1 MNMKTLL
8 LAVSFFL
15 FEICAVQAQTPFYGG
30 KTIRTFTGYPAG
42 DVNDMWPRLIA
53 QHMTKYIAGNP
64 NFIIQNMPG
73 ASSMIAANY
82 VFTVAKPD
90 GLTLGW
96 IAPTLYFDQI
106 VGRKEVQYDWSKY
119 SFIGSPS
126 ESEHQLYMRTDT
138 PYKTIEDI
146 RKANEPPK
154 CGSGGATGTGFYFPR
169 LLEETV
175 GAKFTIVL
183 GYQGGGPIDLAV
195 EKGEIHCRAMTIESF
210 FAREPFH
217 TWRKNNFVKSIA
229 QSARKRDA
237 RLPDTPT
244 IYELMDQYKT
254 SDQSRRVA
262 TVILA
267 GGVFGRPMVGPA
279 GIAPDRLKILRS
291 AFTSAL
297 NDPEL
302 KTEAEKR
309 NYEVGPVAGEDM
321 EKLAKEVMSQPQT
334 VIDRMKQVLG
344 N

>member
-1 MNMKTLL
+1 MKR
-8 LAVSFFL
+8 FFL
-15 FEICAVQAQTPFYGG
+15 AIVLFFYCPLVEAQTPYFQG
-30 KTIRTFTGYPAG
+30 KTIRIVSGYPAG
-42 DVNDMWPRLIA
+42 DVNDLWPRLIA
-53 QHMTKYIAGNP
+53 QHMTKYIPGNP
-64 NFIIQNMPG
+64 NFVVQNMTG

-82 VFTVAKPD
+82 VFSVAKPD

-119 SFIGSPS
+119 TFIGSPA

-146 RKANEPPK
+146 RKASEPPK

-175 GAKFTIVL
+175 GAKFNIVL

-210 FAREPFH
+210 LAREPFH
-217 TWRKNNFVKSIA
+217 TWRKTNFVRSIV
-229 QSARKRDA
+229 QSGRKRDA
-237 RLPDTPT
+237 RLPDTPS

-254 SDQSRRVA
+254 AEQSRRVA

-267 GGVFGRPMVGPA
+267 GGVFGRPLVGPA
-279 GIAPDRLKILRS
+279 GIAPEQVKILRS
-291 AFTSAL
+291 AFASAL
-297 NDPEL
+297 KDPEL
-302 KTEAEKR
+302 KVEAEKR
-309 NYEVGPVAGEDM
+309 KYEVDPVSGEEM
-321 EKLAKEVMSQPQT
+321 EKLAREVMSQPPA
-334 VIDRMKQVLG
+334 VIDRMKKVLG

>member
-1 MNMKTLL
+1 MKTLL
-8 LAVSFFL
+8 LAVAIFL
-15 FEICAVQAQTPFYGG
+15 LESSIAEAQTPYFQG
-30 KTIRTFTGYPAG
+30 KTIRIVTGYPAG
-42 DVNDMWPRLIA
+42 DVNDLWPRLIA
-53 QHMTKYIAGNP
+53 QYMTKYIPGNP
-64 NFIIQNMPG
+64 NFVIQNMPG

-82 VFTVAKPD
+82 VYSVAKPD
-90 GLTLGW
+90 ALTLGW
-96 IAPTLYFDQI
+96 IAPTLYFDQL
-106 VGRKEVQYDWSKY
+106 VGRKEVQYDWAKY

-126 ESEHQLYMRTDT
+126 ESEHQLYMRTDS
-138 PYKTIEDI
+138 PYKTIEDV
-146 RKANEPPK
+146 RKASEPPK

-175 GAKFTIVL
+175 GAKFSIVL

-229 QSARKRDA
+229 QSGRKRDA
-237 RLPDTPT
+237 RLPETPT

-254 SDQSRRVA
+254 PDQSRRVA

-279 GIAPDRLKILRS
+279 GIAPDRLKILRG
-291 AFTSAL
+291 AFASAL
-297 NDPEL
+297 KDPEL
-302 KTEAEKR
+302 KAEAEKR
-309 NYEVGPVAGEDM
+309 SYEVDPVAGEEM
-321 EKLAKEVMSQPQT
+321 EKLAKEVMAQPAP
-334 VIDRMKQVLG
+334 VLERMKKVLG

>member
-1 MNMKTLL
+1 MKKLI
-8 LAVSFFL
+8 LALSSFL
-15 FEICAVQAQTPFYGG
+15 FSVVSANAQTPYYQG
-30 KTIRTFTGYPAG
+30 KTIRIVTGYPAG
-42 DVNDMWPRLIA
+42 DVNDLWPRLIA
-53 QHMTKYIAGNP
+53 QYMTKYIPGNP
-64 NFIIQNMPG
+64 NFVIQNMPG

-82 VFTVAKPD
+82 VFSVAKPD

-126 ESEHQLYMRTDT
+126 ESEHQLYMRADS

-146 RKANEPPK
+146 RKASEPPK
-154 CGSGGATGTGFYFPR
+154 CGSGGATGTGYYFPK

-195 EKGEIHCRAMTIESF
+195 EKGEIQCRAMTIESF

-217 TWRKNNFVKSIA
+217 TWRKNNFVRSIA
-229 QSARKRDA
+229 QSARKRDP

-254 SDQSRRVA
+254 PDQSRRVA

-291 AFTSAL
+291 AFASAL
-297 NDPEL
+297 KDPEL
-302 KTEAEKR
+302 KAEAEKR
-309 NYEVGPVAGEDM
+309 NYALDAVGGEEM
-321 EKLAKEVMSQPQT
+321 QRLAKEVMSQPPV
-334 VIDRMKQVLG
+334 VIERMKKVLG
-344 N
+344 E

>member
-1 MNMKTLL
+1 MKQLIFALALL
-8 LAVSFFL
+8 FVGTST
-15 FEICAVQAQTPFYGG
+15 IHAQTPFFQG
-30 KTIRTFTGYPAG
+30 KTIRIVTGYPAG
-42 DVNDMWPRLIA
+42 DVNDLWPRLIA
-53 QHMTKYIAGNP
+53 QHMTKYIPGNP
-64 NFIIQNMPG
+64 SFIIQNMPG

-90 GLTLGW
+90 ALTLGW
-96 IAPTLYFDQI
+96 IAPTLYFDQL
-106 VGRKEVQYDWSKY
+106 VARKEVQYDWAKY
-119 SFIGSPS
+119 SFIGSPVQ
-126 ESEHQLYMRTDT
+126 SEHQLYMRTDS
-138 PYKTIEDI
+138 PYKTIEDV
-146 RKANEPPK
+146 RKAAEPPK

-175 GAKFTIVL
+175 GAKFNIVL

-217 TWRKNNFVKSIA
+217 TWRKNNFVRSIA
-229 QSARKRDA
+229 QSPRKRDP

-267 GGVFGRPMVGPA
+267 GGFFGRPMVGPA
-279 GIAPDRLKILRS
+279 GIPADRVKILRT
-291 AFTSAL
+291 AFASAL
-297 NDPEL
+297 KDPEL
-302 KTEAEKR
+302 KVDAEKR
-309 NYEVGPVAGEDM
+309 GYDLEPVSGEEM
-321 EKLAKEVMSQPQT
+321 ESLAKEVMAQPQT
-334 VIDRMKQVLG
+334 VIERMKKVRG